1 MKITLEPFSISY
13 NQSDVRVV
21 TYALL
26 LLVLVA
32 WFYRRFRDDR
42 RQQITNFRQRKV
54 RLYNK
59 LRKVEG
65 PLRELLLSGET
76 TNTKLLR
83 RISEWRSEERPA
95 PIIPPD
101 RIDDEVIESAQH
113 MFSGLL
119 LMRREVEDL
128 TLELGF
134 RDLYDYQQE
143 LQDHFESAV
152 RVTGRAEDDDED
164 EFSEVCHLFSRNLLV
179 QLQDYRHVPRGELLI
194 TVQKHLNGFFARESP
209 SRHVRN
215 RLEIVARAFVNLH
228 VPTPRP
234 GPDFRR

>member
-1 MKITLEPFSISY
+1 MMITLEPFSISY
-13 NQSDVRVV
+13 NQSDLRGVMYV
-21 TYALL
+21 LL
-26 LLVLVA
+26 LALAV
-32 WFYRRFRDDR
+32 WIYRRFRGDR
-42 RQQITNFRQRKV
+42 RPQTNCRQRKV

-95 PIIPPD
+95 PVISPD
-101 RIDDEVIESAQH
+101 CIDDEVIETAQQ

-119 LMRREVEDL
+119 SMRREIDDL

-152 RVTGRAEDDDED
+152 RVAGRAEDDDED
-164 EFSEVCHLFSRNLLV
+164 EFSEACHLFSRNLIV

-194 TVQKHLNGFFARESP
+194 TVQKHLNGFIARESP
-209 SRHVRN
+209 PRHVRN
-215 RLEIVARAFVNLH
+215 RLEIVARSFVDLH